1 MEANQLGG
9 GPAVGHGPLRMGGK
23 RYDATL
29 FVDKY
34 FQLRR
39 TVLSRS

>member
-1 MEANQLGG
+1 MEANQLCG
-9 GPAVGHGPLRMGGK
+9 GPAIGHGPLRMGGK

-29 FVDKY
+29 VVDKS

-39 TVLSRS
+39 TVLTRS

>member
-9 GPAVGHGPLRMGGK
+9 GPAVGHGPLRVGGE

-29 FVDKY
+29 SVDKS
-34 FQLRR
+34 FQLRQ